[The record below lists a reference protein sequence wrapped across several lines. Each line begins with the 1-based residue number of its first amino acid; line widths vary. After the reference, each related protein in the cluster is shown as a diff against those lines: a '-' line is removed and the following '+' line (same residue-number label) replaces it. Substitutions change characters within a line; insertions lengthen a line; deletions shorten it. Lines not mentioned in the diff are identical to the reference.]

1 MDLLWN
7 GENKVKIQLLCHM
20 PFPHRTTNDDGCGGG
35 SSFSQA
41 KERFFNAFHGG
52 LKGGGLEWAMKKN
65 KVVVVVLL
73 EEFYRPWLEVV
84 RIHMW
89 VVFVVYICVN
99 VCSSIN

>member
-20 PFPHRTTNDDGCGGG
+20 PFPHRTNDDGCGGG

-52 LKGGGLEWAMKKN
+52 LKGGGGGMGNEKKI
-65 KVVVVVLL
+65 
-73 EEFYRPWLEVV
+73 RWL
-84 RIHMW
+84 W
-89 VVFVVYICVN
+89 WYCWKNFTGLG
-99 VCSSIN
+99 